1 MLSIPANIW
10 MSRLPSVG
18 VYSEGAE
25 CRRPPPPGPELGPTS
40 GFVFRRLDHVRR
52 HSHPE
57 TSQGSYV
64 DWLVRVADREISA
77 RGDGASMERLLKFLQ
92 HGTGIGELERLAS
105 VATGFSVERLRGR
118 RRELLQG
125 DNELLRGV
133 KLRELEDAR
142 LELFGVERGL
152 TPTFRFKRR
161 GTQFDA
167 YLDDAGV
174 CRLMKELANRSPGLL
189 RRDEKERRIKRRDA
203 ALDGLL
209 AAQSNDFPPTDDDLA
224 QAYRALGD
232 PWSSKIHA
240 ALGAGEVRVRLYRGQ
255 EFEKYVGNLVSLLQT
270 RPIDPSSQDAVYFR
284 AGQLGP
290 KAVMMV
296 RRRPLGLSP
305 HAPAKDAFF
314 EVLAVVAH
322 EYQHHLDIDPRERMT
337 PPVLFRHELAAHA
350 REFLWRAEHGDVV
363 PLSEFAIE
371 SKTGFAMHFLNR
383 FEANYGAWFRRSI

>member
-1 MLSIPANIW
+1 MLSLPVNTW
-10 MSRLPSVG
+10 MSRLPYTERAVPLLMPEPG
-18 VYSEGAE
+18 PV
-25 CRRPPPPGPELGPTS
+25 RPPFS
-40 GFVFRRLDHVRR
+40 SFAFRRLDHVRR

-64 DWLVRVADREISA
+64 DWLVRVADRGILA
-77 RGDGASMERLLKFLQ
+77 RGAGASMERLLTFLQ
-92 HGTGIGELERLAS
+92 HGTGIGALERLAS
-105 VATGFSVERLRGR
+105 VATGLAVERLRGR
-118 RRELLQG
+118 RRELLQS

-142 LELFGVERGL
+142 LELYGVGRGL

-174 CRLMKELANRSPGLL
+174 CRLMKAIANRSPDLL
-189 RRDEKERRIKRRDA
+189 RRDGKERRAKRREA
-203 ALDGLL
+203 ALDGFLATKSDGFLL
-209 AAQSNDFPPTDDDLA
+209 TDDDLA
-224 QAYRALGD
+224 EAYRALGD

-240 ALGAGEVRVRLYRGQ
+240 ALTAGQVRVRIYRGE
-255 EFEKYVGNLVSLLQT
+255 EFEKYVGSLVSLLQA

-284 AGQLGP
+284 EGQLGP

-305 HAPAKDAFF
+305 YASPRDALF

-337 PPVLFRHELAAHA
+337 SPVLFRHELAAHA
-350 REFLWRAEHGDVV
+350 REFLWRAEHGDAAQ
-363 PLSEFAIE
+363 LSEFAIE

-383 FEANYGAWFRRSI
+383 FESHYGAWFRR